1 MNSSTLC
8 HIIET
13 KTYSWEELAY
23 TRMVWF
29 HQHFLYSCDDEVK
42 CVMVAKKKKTIFI
55 EESHYTSVRFYFK
68 LEDIPHSNS
77 KDKIRVKKYEA
88 YDIFIG
94 RRPFKE
100 QERLYR
106 EEDRS
111 NNQNLE

>member
-1 MNSSTLC
+1 LRQRLTLGKNLLTREWFGSINVFYIVVMMKSSVL
-8 HIIET
+8 
-13 KTYSWEELAY
+13 WL
-23 TRMVWF
+23 
-29 HQHFLYSCDDEVK
+29 Q
-42 CVMVAKKKKTIFI
+42 KKKKTIFI

-77 KDKIRVKKYEA
+77 KNKIRVKKYEA

-94 RRPFKE
+94 RKPFKE

-106 EEDRS
+106 EKDRS